1 MFAAFLTTFFF
12 ALSGVTGQRLA
23 SRLGAQWGNFI
34 RLLFAGTVLGI
45 VTLTFFPQSLEKNV
59 FTWFFISGLIGF
71 GLGDVALYAAYTRL
85 GSRLTFLLNL
95 CLAPIFALALEWIWL
110 GNFPGWEVAAC
121 VGIILT
127 GVGLAVM
134 RGAPDRG
141 AHLYRGSFFTGV
153 VAAVTAGFGQ
163 GAGAVISRKA
173 ESLARA
179 TGVDVPGISAAFQ
192 RVTAGLLVAMVVV
205 VALRLLSP
213 AGLRIP
219 SFREQ
224 ARFSGWL
231 VGAALFG
238 PVIGVSCF
246 QWALQS
252 QESGTVLAVVA
263 LTPIVMMPLSA
274 ITENDRP
281 GPGAIAG
288 SIIAVG
294 GVVALYLWAV

>member
-23 SRLGAQWGNFI
+23 SRLGAQWGNFV
-34 RLLFAGTVLGI
+34 RLFFAAVILGI
-45 VTLTFFPQSLEKNV
+45 LTLSLFPESLQSHV

-95 CLAPIFALALEWIWL
+95 CLAPIFALALEWTWL
-110 GNFPGWEVAAC
+110 GSFPGWKVAAC
-121 VGIILT
+121 VGIILF
-127 GVGLAVM
+127 GVGIAVM
-134 RGAPDRG
+134 RGSPARR
-141 AHLYRGSFFTGV
+141 ASLYRGSFFVGV
-153 VAAVTAGFGQ
+153 VAAMTAGFGQ
-163 GAGAVISRKA
+163 GAGAVVSRKA
-173 ESLARA
+173 ESLAQEA
-179 TGVDVPGISAAFQ
+179 GVIVPGISAAFQ
-192 RVTAGLLVAMVVV
+192 RVTAGLAVAIVVV
-205 VALRLLSP
+205 VALRFFSP
-213 AGLRIP
+213 GGLRIP
-219 SFREQ
+219 PWREQ
-224 ARFSGWL
+224 SRFCGWL
-231 VGAALFG
+231 LGAALFG

-274 ITENDRP
+274 ITEKDRP
-281 GPGAIAG
+281 GPGAIVGA
-288 SIIAVG
+288 IIAVG